1 MATPAGKLF
10 YQNRVSRMGRYE
22 RTWNRHDCDGVKLCE
37 NMITTMD
44 DMEEKDKRSA
54 NHESDIVSYIKGD
67 YGVQSS
73 VME

>member
-1 MATPAGKLF
+1 M
-10 YQNRVSRMGRYE
+10 
-22 RTWNRHDCDGVKLCE
+22 KLCE